1 MFILTQKGSLGIT
14 SVAFASSESDRNQ
27 NMLWQK
33 LIFFFFTFSIFA
45 TSRNSQTL
53 QNSFGNCE
61 IFYTAATTTA
71 ITTGKTVKLEVRY
84 RVCVCCFSC
93 IAREISFS
101 FWAKFSEFRYF
112 ISVYRP
118 MWLALN
124 FNIFFDFESLGC
136 AFAFNK
142 QIQKLRN
149 FSSNETAFSE
159 CFGQKLK
166 NWNSRKS
173 RCERECAL
181 TKTDW

>member
-124 FNIFFDFESLGC
+124 FNIFFRFRELRLRLSLQTNTKTQKFFLKRNG
-136 AFAFNK
+136 FFRMLWPK
-142 QIQKLRN
+142 TQKLE
-149 FSSNETAFSE
+149 FP
-159 CFGQKLK
+159 
-166 NWNSRKS
+166 
-173 RCERECAL
+173 
-181 TKTDW
+181 